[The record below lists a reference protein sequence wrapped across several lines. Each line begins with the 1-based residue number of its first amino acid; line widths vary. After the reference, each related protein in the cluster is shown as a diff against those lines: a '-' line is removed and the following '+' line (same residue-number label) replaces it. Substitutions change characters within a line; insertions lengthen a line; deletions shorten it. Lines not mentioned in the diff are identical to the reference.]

1 MIAAKLQGKDA
12 HKLSPPEIIDF
23 GGYIHKAANIMFD
36 LVTNLL
42 DLNRIRFNNGQTVV
56 EGELQ
61 FTRVEKGI
69 RGNHVDYILHDIIQI
84 DPLPRWLSFLH
95 HIPDTTYYL
104 AGAPRVSTDISEEI
118 ANLLHVDI
126 AAIDKALARS
136 SVAHNSG

>member
-1 MIAAKLQGKDA
+1 MGAVSLGRDFNLASRFRHSA
-12 HKLSPPEIIDF
+12 HGIK
-23 GGYIHKAANIMFD
+23 GIHDKIKQD
-36 LVTNLL
+36 LL

-104 AGAPRVSTDISEEI
+104 AGAPCVSADVSEEI
-118 ANLLHVDI
+118 ANLLHIDM
-126 AAIDKALARS
+126 AAIDKALARTS
-136 SVAHNSG
+136 IAHNSR